1 MRHRSGSI
9 LPGWFAHSLI
19 NVASVVPRMPGGSTF
34 AYMFTPLVA
43 VLLMLLVVTRD
54 GYTNA
59 GGAALY
65 FVRP

>member
-1 MRHRSGSI
+1 
-9 LPGWFAHSLI
+9 
-19 NVASVVPRMPGGSTF
+19 MPGGSTF